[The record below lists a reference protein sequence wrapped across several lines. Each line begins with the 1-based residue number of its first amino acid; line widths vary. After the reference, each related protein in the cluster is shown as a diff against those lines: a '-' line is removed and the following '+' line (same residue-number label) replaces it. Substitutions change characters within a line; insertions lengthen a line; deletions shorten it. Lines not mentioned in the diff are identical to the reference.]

1 MRLHTRLLGTGRL
14 PARMDGRRTQRCR
27 NARTVLPGRI
37 DTETSIRKLKPT
49 TTMQHTI
56 LSVIQ
61 AELTRRLTHYRDQ
74 VAAGHMDRETANFRY
89 LCLQTAAWVAGG
101 EKPKTVTSEEETR
114 EEIQRW
120 MREIQRDSTVAT
132 MH

>member
-1 MRLHTRLLGTGRL
+1 
-14 PARMDGRRTQRCR
+14 
-27 NARTVLPGRI
+27 
-37 DTETSIRKLKPT
+37 
-49 TTMQHTI
+49 MQHTI

-132 MH
+132 MHHDGRVVALLTQFLQDTAPVTPEPVQTRLI